1 MTIEEFNDI
10 YIQSITNYK
19 PLRKGQKL
27 FNNFA
32 KKLQT
37 EEWFKNIIGTN
48 KDPFYIDENIS
59 RFLNEIVKHI
69 NNGKEL

>member
-19 PLRKGQKL
+19 PLRKGQNL
-27 FNNFA
+27 FNKFA
-32 KKLQT
+32 EKLQD
-37 EEWFKNIIGTN
+37 EKWFKNIIGTN
-48 KDPFYIDENIS
+48 KDPFYTDENIQ
-59 RFLNEIVKHI
+59 RFLNEIIKHI

>member
-10 YIQSITNYK
+10 YIKSITNYK

-48 KDPFYIDENIS
+48 KDPFYTDENIS

>member
-1 MTIEEFNDI
+1 MTIEEFNNT

-19 PLRKGQKL
+19 PLRKGQNL
-27 FNNFA
+27 FNKFA
-32 KKLQT
+32 EKLQT

-48 KDPFYIDENIS
+48 KDPFYTDENIS
-59 RFLNEIVKHI
+59 RFLNEILKHI

>member
-10 YIQSITNYK
+10 YNQSITNYK

-32 KKLQT
+32 EKLQT

-48 KDPFYIDENIS
+48 KDPFYKDENIS

>member
-48 KDPFYIDENIS
+48 KDPFYTDENIL
-59 RFLNEIVKHI
+59 RFLNEIVKYI

>member
-10 YIQSITNYK
+10 YIKSITNYK

-32 KKLQT
+32 EKLQT

-48 KDPFYIDENIS
+48 KDPFYKDENIL
-59 RFLNEIVKHI
+59 RFLNEIVKYI

>member
-32 KKLQT
+32 EKLQT

-48 KDPFYIDENIS
+48 KDPFYKDENIS
-59 RFLNEIVKHI
+59 KFLNEIVKHI

>member
-19 PLRKGQKL
+19 PFRKGQNL
-27 FNNFA
+27 FNKFA
-32 KKLQT
+32 EKLQT

-48 KDPFYIDENIS
+48 KDPFYKDENIS

>member
-1 MTIEEFNDI
+1 MTIEEFNNI
-10 YIQSITNYK
+10 YNQSITNYK

-32 KKLQT
+32 EKLQT

-48 KDPFYIDENIS
+48 KDPFYIDENIL

>member
-1 MTIEEFNDI
+1 MTIEEFNNT

-19 PLRKGQKL
+19 PLRKGQNL
-27 FNNFA
+27 FNKFA

-48 KDPFYIDENIS
+48 KDPFYTDENIS
-59 RFLNEIVKHI
+59 RFLNEILKHI

>member
-32 KKLQT
+32 EKLQT

-48 KDPFYIDENIS
+48 KDPFYTDENIS

>member
-32 KKLQT
+32 EKLQT

-48 KDPFYIDENIS
+48 KDPFYKDENIS

>member
-1 MTIEEFNDI
+1 MTIEEFNDT
-10 YIQSITNYK
+10 YIQSINNYK

-32 KKLQT
+32 EKLQT
-37 EEWFKNIIGTN
+37 EEWFN
-48 KDPFYIDENIS
+48 KDPFYKDENIL

>member
-1 MTIEEFNDI
+1 MTIEEFNNI

-32 KKLQT
+32 EKLQT

-48 KDPFYIDENIS
+48 KDPVYKDENILK
-59 RFLNEIVKHI
+59 FLDEIIKHI

>member
-1 MTIEEFNDI
+1 MTIEEFNNI
-10 YIQSITNYK
+10 YTKSITNYK
-19 PLRKGQKL
+19 PLRKGQNL

-32 KKLQT
+32 EKLQT
-37 EEWFKNIIGTN
+37 EEWFKNLIETN
-48 KDPFYIDENIS
+48 KDPFYKDENIS

>member
-1 MTIEEFNDI
+1 MTIEEFYNT
-10 YIQSITNYK
+10 YNQSITNYK

-32 KKLQT
+32 EKLQT

-48 KDPFYIDENIS
+48 KDPFYKDENIL

>member
-1 MTIEEFNDI
+1 MTIEEFNNI

-32 KKLQT
+32 EKLQT

-48 KDPFYIDENIS
+48 KDPFYKDENIL
-59 RFLNEIVKHI
+59 RLLNEIVKHI

>member
-1 MTIEEFNDI
+1 MTIEEFNDT
-10 YIQSITNYK
+10 YIQSINNYK

-32 KKLQT
+32 EKLQT

-48 KDPFYIDENIS
+48 KDPFYKDENIS
-59 RFLNEIVKHI
+59 KFLNEIVKHI

>member
-10 YIQSITNYK
+10 CIQSITNYK

-32 KKLQT
+32 EKLQN
-37 EEWFKNIIGTN
+37 EEWFKNVIGTN
-48 KDPFYIDENIS
+48 KDPFYKDENIPK
-59 RFLNEIVKHI
+59 FLNEIVKHI

>member
-1 MTIEEFNDI
+1 MTIEEFNNT
-10 YIQSITNYK
+10 YIKSITNYK
-19 PLRKGQKL
+19 PFRKGQKL

-32 KKLQT
+32 EKLQT

-48 KDPFYIDENIS
+48 KDPFYKDENIL

>member
-19 PLRKGQKL
+19 PLRKGQNL
-27 FNNFA
+27 FNKFA
-32 KKLQT
+32 EKLQT
-37 EEWFKNIIGTN
+37 KEWFKNIIGTN
-48 KDPFYIDENIS
+48 KDPFYTDENIL
-59 RFLNEIVKHI
+59 RFLNEIIKHI